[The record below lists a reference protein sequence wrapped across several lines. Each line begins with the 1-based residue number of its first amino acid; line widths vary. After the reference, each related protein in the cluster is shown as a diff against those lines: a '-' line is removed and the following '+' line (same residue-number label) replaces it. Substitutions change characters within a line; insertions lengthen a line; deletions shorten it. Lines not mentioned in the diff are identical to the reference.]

1 MSGSWSWCHNGT
13 NLAVA
18 IGNNVPAIHEKGQ
31 GKMRTEIDD
40 HISTLRELRP
50 APGPVIHAL
59 IAALEE
65 IRVLRNEVNE
75 LNRKAITAK
84 YGVKPCLCS
93 CGKPPVE

>member
-1 MSGSWSWCHNGT
+1 M
-13 NLAVA
+13 A
-18 IGNNVPAIHEKGQ
+18 IGNILPVISAQKGQ